1 VYFFSAFTLPM
12 LHSLLSNPQRLFGLI
27 LTPTRELAFQI
38 SEQIEALGIETI
50 FKKLVENELYN
61 SNLQVLLLELN
72 VLSLLGELT

>member
-1 VYFFSAFTLPM
+1 
-12 LHSLLSNPQRLFGLI
+12 

>member
-1 VYFFSAFTLPM
+1 M

-50 FKKLVENELYN
+50 FKKLVENE
-61 SNLQVLLLELN
+61 
-72 VLSLLGELT
+72 